1 MSRHTQYRGGVKRIA
16 LGGGIGA
23 GKSTVVD
30 YLRARGYVAID
41 ADEVYRD
48 LVARQQPLLAT
59 LVDAFGTAIL
69 TSDEELDRPFLSS
82 VVFSDRSALNRLNAI
97 THPIVGRQM
106 RRTLDAASGD
116 VAFVA
121 IPLLRLEH
129 RHQLALDEVWSIQ
142 VASEVAIDRL
152 VSQRAMSVHEARTRI
167 DSQMSNAEREQLAD
181 EVIWNNADRDALRDR
196 VDELLRSRGLDVA

>member
-1 MSRHTQYRGGVKRIA
+1 MKRIA

-30 YLRARGYVAID
+30 HLRARGYVAID

-69 TSDEELDRPFLSS
+69 TSDGELDRSFLSS

-97 THPIVGRQM
+97 THPIVGREM
-106 RRTLDAASGD
+106 RRALDAASGD

-121 IPLLRLEH
+121 IPLLRSEH

-152 VSQRAMSVHEARTRI
+152 VSQRAMSVREARTRI
-167 DSQMSNAEREQLAD
+167 DSQMSNAEREYLAD
-181 EVIWNNADRDALRDR
+181 EVIWNNADRDALRGR
-196 VDELLRSRGLDVA
+196 VDELLRSRGLDVS